1 MKTTVMVG
9 TAVALILMCSG
20 QAKAWNCS
28 DPLAE
33 RVVVPSN
40 TTGTQGDGDGQ
51 LVTYQGQVYECE
63 VVPPTPASTGG
74 NSNAT
79 SNSNSNSQS
88 AASATGGSS
97 LSRSTATGG
106 NATGG
111 NANAAVSNSG
121 NATVSNNVVAS
132 GGAGGTATARGGN
145 QKQTQSQS
153 LTDSGNSSANATGNG
168 DNSNNST
175 SVTNVPRSA
184 ATAYAPIVP
193 PTTPC
198 FKGYSGGGQGTMF
211 GFSFGGGKID
221 ANCAELEASRLAPSL
236 VARCKVY
243 ITNKYVKQA
252 GVTLDDCL
260 NQGQPIVPVIS
271 TPVVQER
278 PITVTVT
285 PPQITVEAP
294 VINVPAPTVTIIPP
308 PTKPK
313 TVHMPRAH
321 KPHPVCPCY
330 DNDNLPKN

>member
-9 TAVALILMCSG
+9 MAAALILMCSG

-33 RVVVPSN
+33 RVVVPST
-40 TTGTQGDGDGQ
+40 TTGAQGDGDGQ
-51 LVTYQGQVYECE
+51 LATYDGQVYECE
-63 VVPPTPASTGG
+63 VVPTTPTTSTSPSTS
-74 NSNAT
+74 NSSST
-79 SNSNSNSQS
+79 SNSNAASNSSSTANSSSNS
-88 AASATGGSS
+88 ASSAENNTKVVAKGGNSS
-97 LSRSTATGG
+97 STATGG
-106 NATGG
+106 NASATGG
-111 NANAAVSNSG
+111 NANQSQSQKQSLSNVG
-121 NATVSNNVVAS
+121 NATSASEASNN
-132 GGAGGTATARGGN
+132 
-145 QKQTQSQS
+145 
-153 LTDSGNSSANATGNG
+153 GNSNG

-236 VARCKVY
+236 LARCKVY

-260 NQGQPIVPVIS
+260 NQERQVVPVVSAPI
-271 TPVVQER
+271 VQER

-294 VINVPAPTVTIIPP
+294 VINVPAPVVTIIPP
-308 PTKPK
+308 PIKPK
-313 TVHMPRAH
+313 TVRMPRAH

>member
-63 VVPPTPASTGG
+63 VVPPTPPSTPASSSNSTSNSASNSSSAANSSSNSASVAENNTKVIAKGG
-74 NSNAT
+74 NS
-79 SNSNSNSQS
+79 S
-88 AASATGGSS
+88 A
-97 LSRSTATGG
+97 TATGG
-106 NATGG
+106 NAIATGG
-111 NANAAVSNSG
+111 NANQSQSQKQSLSNVG
-121 NATVSNNVVAS
+121 NATSTSEASNN
-132 GGAGGTATARGGN
+132 GN
-145 QKQTQSQS
+145 
-153 LTDSGNSSANATGNG
+153 GNG

-260 NQGQPIVPVIS
+260 NQERPIVPIVSAPI
-271 TPVVQER
+271 VREER
-278 PITVTVT
+278 PIIVTAA

>member
-9 TAVALILMCSG
+9 MAAALILMCSG

-33 RVVVPSN
+33 RVVVPST
-40 TTGTQGDGDGQ
+40 TTGAQGDGDGQ
-51 LVTYQGQVYECE
+51 LATYDGQVYECE
-63 VVPPTPASTGG
+63 VVPTTPTTSTSPSTS
-74 NSNAT
+74 NSSST
-79 SNSNSNSQS
+79 SNSNAASNSSSTANSSSNS
-88 AASATGGSS
+88 ASSAENNTKVVAKGGNSS
-97 LSRSTATGG
+97 STATGG
-106 NATGG
+106 NASATGG
-111 NANAAVSNSG
+111 NANQSQSQKQSLSNVG
-121 NATVSNNVVAS
+121 NATSASEASNN
-132 GGAGGTATARGGN
+132 
-145 QKQTQSQS
+145 
-153 LTDSGNSSANATGNG
+153 GNSNG

-236 VARCKVY
+236 LARCKVY

-260 NQGQPIVPVIS
+260 NQERQVVPVVSAPI
-271 TPVVQER
+271 VQER
-278 PITVTVT
+278 PIIVTAA

-294 VINVPAPTVTIIPP
+294 IVNVPAPTVTIIPP

>member
-63 VVPPTPASTGG
+63 VVPPTPPSTPASSSNSTSNSASNSSSAANSSSNSASVAENNTKVIAKGG
-74 NSNAT
+74 NS
-79 SNSNSNSQS
+79 S
-88 AASATGGSS
+88 A
-97 LSRSTATGG
+97 TATGG
-106 NATGG
+106 NAIATGG
-111 NANAAVSNSG
+111 NANQSQSQKQSLSNVG
-121 NATVSNNVVAS
+121 NATSTSEASNN
-132 GGAGGTATARGGN
+132 GN
-145 QKQTQSQS
+145 
-153 LTDSGNSSANATGNG
+153 GNG

-260 NQGQPIVPVIS
+260 NQERPIVPIVSAPI
-271 TPVVQER
+271 VREER
-278 PITVTVT
+278 PIIVTAA

-330 DNDNLPKN
+330 DNDNLPTREPSM